1 MKVKSSKM
9 FSGGMKK
16 RIQNTSK
23 TRYEM
28 MQSNENY

>member
-1 MKVKSSKM
+1 MEMESSKM

-16 RIQNTSK
+16 GIQNTS
-23 TRYEM
+23 TTGYEM